1 MIELKGTTSWYP
13 DLNIECLTF
22 LLFLPSHTEVQWLK
36 FKHLNEVRFFITVA
50 GAVLDLHQL
59 PKAEA
64 IDLLSL
70 RAV

>member
-1 MIELKGTTSWYP
+1 MYSG
-13 DLNIECLTF
+13 LNC
-22 LLFLPSHTEVQWLK
+22 K
-36 FKHLNEVRFFITVA
+36 NLNEIRFFITVA